1 MGASNCLLCLLLS
14 CLGDVQW
21 QATSSKRKKVMCAPE
36 DHREEELYPSLTLFP
51 SHTNLLPPLP
61 LQCLLH
67 MSSGKWACKPCSR
80 GSRVEKKKLSSLSA
94 ALIHRSLFKVVLRSC
109 ETFSVCAQ
117 MSRKVGEDEK
127 RVGDALSAER
137 CQWSQV
143 GKSKRKRRVFHSVH
157 HLSPVIK
164 NELLVVGGA
173 HLEYFFLNP
182 RYNLDVKRCCA
193 TTQTPWKQ
201 PSVQRPK
208 ENMQRCWK
216 ETVEHPRFVQQ
227 TETKAH
233 PLN

>member
-80 GSRVEKKKLSSLSA
+80 GSRVEKKKVEQFVSCSHPQKFVQSCSQKL
-94 ALIHRSLFKVVLRSC
+94 RDVFCLRSIESESRGKTRREW
-109 ETFSVCAQ
+109 ETPSII
-117 MSRKVGEDEK
+117 
-127 RVGDALSAER
+127 SAEG

-193 TTQTPWKQ
+193 TTQTLHTNTMKTA
-201 PSVQRPK
+201 
-208 ENMQRCWK
+208 ECA
-216 ETVEHPRFVQQ
+216 ET
-227 TETKAH
+227 
-233 PLN
+233 